1 MGENIEKLGVC
12 ITIPKDIEWPDYEK
26 ELKAVE
32 DYSQEMNFKVPFL
45 PNKVAVGDRCYLCYR
60 GNIVGW
66 MEITSMGEKS
76 FDCTTTGKE
85 WAGKFI
91 SRSGPFHKLKN
102 PIPQE
107 GFRGFRYVKYN
118 ITKN

>member
-1 MGENIEKLGVC
+1 
-12 ITIPKDIEWPDYEK
+12 
-26 ELKAVE
+26 
-32 DYSQEMNFKVPFL
+32 
-45 PNKVAVGDRCYLCYR
+45 
-60 GNIVGW
+60 
-66 MEITSMGEKS
+66 MGEKS